1 MQSCADLCGSV
12 LSLVYGRPMMI
23 HPALT
28 RNRICLPEPI
38 DDEYLTGVGQ
48 NPGQQPAG
56 IISIIGCY
64 IEAVRLQDI
73 IGQFLAT
80 TNHVGFERSHDSKS
94 SSDYNFLPEADLDI
108 TTILEIEKH
117 FTAWRQRLPL
127 HLRVL
132 TYKDGGAA
140 SLRQDDRRLMV
151 LERQANVLL
160 TR

>member
-1 MQSCADLCGSV
+1 
-12 LSLVYGRPMMI
+12 MMI

-38 DDEYLTGVGQ
+38 DDEYLTGLGQ
-48 NPGQQPAG
+48 NPGQQPAEV
-56 IISIIGCY
+56 ISVIGCY

-73 IGQFLAT
+73 IGQILAT
-80 TNHVGFERSHDSKS
+80 TNHVGFERSHDSKNY
-94 SSDYNFLPEADLDI
+94 SDYTSSPEEDLDI

-117 FTAWRQRLPL
+117 FTTWRQMLPL

-132 TYKDGGAA
+132 TYKNGGAV
-140 SLRQDDRRLMV
+140 SLKQDDRRTMV